1 MFVSALRDMTVWL
14 GAGQVPHTAIGG
26 IAVALI
32 AQPRMTQDVDTLV
45 WLEHDRWKDFLQA
58 GERYG
63 FTPRLSDALEFAVT
77 ARVLLLRHE
86 PSGINFDVS
95 LGALPFELEMIERAV
110 TVKVSDFEV
119 KVPTPEDLI
128 ITKAVARRPKDIV
141 DIEAILSAHPHLDVQ
156 RVRFWVREFAVAL
169 ERPQLSEDLEALLH
183 RGAS

>member
-1 MFVSALRDMTVWL
+1 MTAWLRTE
-14 GAGQVPHTAIGG
+14 QVPYTAIGG

-32 AQPRMTQDVDTLV
+32 AQPRMTHDIDTVV
-45 WLEHDRWKDFLQA
+45 WLEYERWKGLLKA

-63 FTPRLSDALEFAVT
+63 FTPRLSDALGFAVT

-86 PSGINFDVS
+86 SSGINFDVS
-95 LGALPFELEMIERAV
+95 LGALPFELEMIERAA
-110 TVKVSDFEV
+110 TIKVSDFEV
-119 KVPTPEDLI
+119 NVPTPEDLI
-128 ITKAVARRPKDIV
+128 ITKAVAHRPKDIA

-169 ERPQLSEDLEALLH
+169 ERPQLSEGLEALLP